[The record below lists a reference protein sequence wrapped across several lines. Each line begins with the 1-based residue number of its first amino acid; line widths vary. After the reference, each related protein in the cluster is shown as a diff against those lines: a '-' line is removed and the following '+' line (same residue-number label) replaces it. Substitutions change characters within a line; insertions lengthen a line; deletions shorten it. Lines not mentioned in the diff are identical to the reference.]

1 MENGIRLIAPMENMP
16 IRTDFFGYHKS
27 IAQELEATKDRVRQL
42 IGSTHWETDGEHKE
56 AIIRKVLRNHLP
68 ESMRIGKGFVC
79 FESHTSTQ
87 IDVLIT
93 AVDKPTLFKDG
104 ELVLVTPDAVHAV
117 IEVKTAMRSKSNLT
131 EALEKLADNLEHIR
145 QTQTDCLGGLFVFQ
159 ESNGRVTDKAVLE
172 ELQRIVGS
180 QSNRVIN
187 WVALSPDRFFRFWR
201 AGDVPSICCGDFW
214 HSYKLCEGLAHAYF
228 LSNVAWDVTKEPNHE
243 MQYAWFPVEGGKEKF
258 RQWCVSLQEAN
269 GEPKQ
274 FGNGGV

>member
-1 MENGIRLIAPMENMP
+1 MP

-68 ESMRIGKGFVC
+68 ESVRIGKGFVC

-117 IEVKTAMRSKSNLT
+117 IEVKTAMRSKSRQKLYPFV
-131 EALEKLADNLEHIR
+131 EREKPNRGHILLYDIVLR
-145 QTQTDCLGGLFVFQ
+145 RIGGG
-159 ESNGRVTDKAVLE
+159 SSAV
-172 ELQRIVGS
+172 
-180 QSNRVIN
+180 
-187 WVALSPDRFFRFWR
+187 
-201 AGDVPSICCGDFW
+201 
-214 HSYKLCEGLAHAYF
+214 H
-228 LSNVAWDVTKEPNHE
+228 
-243 MQYAWFPVEGGKEKF
+243 
-258 RQWCVSLQEAN
+258 
-269 GEPKQ
+269 
-274 FGNGGV
+274 